1 MRKIGLVGGL
11 GPEATSDF
19 YRCLQFEVHKLT
31 GRDVIAPVTIESI
44 DPFRVIEYCD
54 EKRYNDLSAYLLK
67 SINNLAAAGVR
78 FATITAMAP
87 HVVFPEIEGRAQV
100 SIASMVDTSCA
111 YCVNNGYKRVGLIG
125 LESTMNE
132 SFLPWAFAA
141 QKMDVVT
148 PEFAD
153 ASFISGLIHKRL
165 RYQQITQ
172 EDKDRASEI
181 INGMVTEK
189 NIDALLIGGS
199 ELPSILSGIEL
210 EVPAVD
216 ALTVHAKAMATL
228 VVEEKDMISSEPEDE
243 KAEEEK

>member
-31 GRDVIAPVTIESI
+31 GRDVMAPVTIESI
-44 DPFRVIEYCD
+44 DPFKVIGYCD
-54 EKRYNDLSAYLLK
+54 EKRYNDLSALLLK

-100 SIASMVDTSCA
+100 SIASMVDTTCA
-111 YCVNNGYKRVGLIG
+111 YCVNNGYKKIGLIG

-141 QKMDVVT
+141 QKMDIVT
-148 PEFAD
+148 PDFQD
-153 ASFISGLIHKRL
+153 AGFISGLVHKRL
-165 RYQQITQ
+165 KYQPITD
-172 EDKDRASEI
+172 EDRDRASGI
-181 INGMVTEK
+181 INSMVTEK
-189 NIDALLIGGS
+189 NIDALLIGCS

-210 EVPAVD
+210 DVPAVD

-228 VVEEKDMISSEPEDE
+228 VVEESDILKEPE
-243 KAEEEK
+243 EEEQSEEE